1 MAGFYPTSS
10 IAIRRKFFLEF
21 LKYIEK
27 NKFSNLEVDAR
38 ISMFAFLKK
47 QFLTLNKSF
56 TNYNLDETGI
66 TSKYKKYSNLWWKKR
81 MRLLLIYFLHKKLKI
96 RFKLQY

>member
-1 MAGFYPTSS
+1 MDFIQDQPYMTKFKKKMYIRKKYHYFSIWPGFYPTSS

-47 QFLTLNKSF
+47 TVFN
-56 TNYNLDETGI
+56 I
-66 TSKYKKYSNLWWKKR
+66 R
-81 MRLLLIYFLHKKLKI
+81 KKLY
-96 RFKLQY
+96 KL